1 MDILFCLG
9 RILTDFRHLFNPVRL
24 QKENFAL
31 GAFMVNSKNQ

>member
-9 RILTDFRHLFNPVRL
+9 RILTDFCHLFNP
-24 QKENFAL
+24 QNFAL